1 MKKKRLPL
9 RQFLRCVIMYN
20 DITHVRNIHFAVN
33 PDYVD
38 NFVSMINDTFVHPD
52 ISFTDIVYSYDNRD
66 FFNLI

>member
-1 MKKKRLPL
+1 MKKKCLPL

-20 DITHVRNIHFAVN
+20 DITHVRSIHFAVN
-33 PDYVD
+33 PDFVD